1 MRLRR
6 IIGVLAAALAAASA
20 DARVLAP
27 TPPMGWNSWDSYG
40 LTIDERDY
48 RANAKVLSSL
58 QKYGWR
64 YAVVD
69 MSWYM
74 ANPSANGRPAR
85 DFQIDRNGLLVP
97 AIGRFPS
104 AAAGAGF
111 KPLADWAHGLGL
123 KFGIHIMRG
132 IPRGAG
138 EKNTPIAGSAFRAS

>member
-1 MRLRR
+1 GNGMRLQQ

-27 TPPMGWNSWDSYG
+27 SPPMGWNSWDSYG
-40 LTIDERDY
+40 LTIGERDY

-58 QKYGWR
+58 KKYGWK

-69 MSWYM
+69 IGWYM
-74 ANPSANGRPAR
+74 AKPDARDRPAR
-85 DFQIDRNGLLVP
+85 DFQIDAKGLLVP

-104 AAAGAGF
+104 AAAGPGF

-132 IPRGAG
+132 IPRG
-138 EKNTPIAGSAFRAS
+138 